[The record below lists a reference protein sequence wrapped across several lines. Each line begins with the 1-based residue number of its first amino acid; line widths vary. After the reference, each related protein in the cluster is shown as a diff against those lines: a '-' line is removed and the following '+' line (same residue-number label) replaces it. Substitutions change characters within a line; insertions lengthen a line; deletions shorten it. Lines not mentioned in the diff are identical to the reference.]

1 MAVITHTVVS
11 GDTLSGIGAKYGVSY
26 QEIARINNIQ
36 NVNLI
41 YVGQVLKIKDDSGAT
56 VQPDPVPKNVNYR
69 VTVNAF
75 GLQSGTDRTLFGT
88 WTFTKGNVQHYQIL
102 WEYDTGDGVW
112 FIGEKTTTEY
122 AQATWNA
129 ASNAKRVRFYV
140 KPISQTREVN
150 GVETAYWTGE
160 WTNNKEYSFN
170 DLPKVD
176 EPGTPTVTLDK
187 YQLKMELTNIT
198 EQTNKKIEFQV
209 VVNDS
214 TVFNSA
220 TVDIFTRKASY
231 QCGIEAGKK
240 YKVRARAVIDN
251 RYSEWSDYTEN
262 YSSIPSAPTGI
273 TQLRGTSS
281 TSVFIQWNSV
291 SSAKTYDLQYAEEL
305 KYFEGSDAVQ
315 EVTGI
320 ASTSY
325 EKTGLETGKQYFFR
339 VRAVNEQGESSWSAA
354 KSVIIGEKPG
364 APTTWASSTT
374 VVSGE
379 ELILYWVHNT
389 TDGSFVKHSQ
399 LVMTVNGNT
408 ETKTIQNPEAN
419 PKENKTVEYPIN
431 TSQYTEGTTILWK
444 VRTAGI
450 TNEYG
455 DYSVERKIDIFAPP
469 TLSLS
474 LRNNNNQSVTTL
486 TSFPLKVVATAGPAS
501 QTPTGYHISII
512 ANNSYDSNDSIG
524 NYKRVNK
531 GDEIYSKY
539 FDVSTGL
546 NTSIGAGDVDFNNN
560 SSYTLTCTVAMN
572 SGLTAKASANFSVA
586 WDENLVE
593 PNAEIGYDKSTL
605 STVIRPFCV
614 DADDKYISNVT
625 LSVYR
630 KEFDGSFKE
639 IGTGLNNG
647 GGTYIVDPHPALD
660 LARYRI
666 VAVANSTGAISYYDP
681 PGYPTGE
688 HCIVIQW
695 GESWSAFEATSE
707 HAMSQPSWAGSML
720 KLPYNIEVKEDA
732 EIDVEAIKYIGRKN
746 PVTYYGTHVNQKAS
760 WSTAIPKDDKDTIYA
775 LRRLSVWAGDVYVR
789 EPSGLGYWANI
800 KVSFDQ
806 KYDDLTIPISF
817 DIVRVEGGV

>member
-11 GDTLSGIGAKYGVSY
+11 GETLSGIGAKYGVSY

-41 YVGQVLKIKDDSGAT
+41 YVGQVLKIKDDGGGT
-56 VQPDPVPKNVNYR
+56 VTPDPVPKNVNYK

-88 WTFTKGNVQHYQIL
+88 WTFSKGNVEHYEVL
-102 WEYDTGDGVW
+102 WEYDSGDGVW
-112 FIGEKTTTEY
+112 FIGEKTTTEHT
-122 AQATWNA
+122 QALWNA

-140 KPISQTREVN
+140 KPIAQTREVN

-160 WTNNKEYSFN
+160 WTSNKEYSFS

-176 EPGTPTVTLDK
+176 EPGTPSVTLDK

-198 EQTNKKIEFQV
+198 EQAGKKIEFQV
-209 VVNDS
+209 VVDDKD
-214 TVFNSA
+214 VFNSA
-220 TVDIFTRKASY
+220 TVDISTRKASY

-281 TSVFIQWNSV
+281 TSVFIQWSSV

-315 EVTGI
+315 DVTGI
-320 ASTSY
+320 TSTSY

-339 VRAVNEQGESSWSAA
+339 VRAVNDQGESSWSAA
-354 KSVIIGEKPG
+354 KSVVIGEKPG

-389 TDGSFVKHSQ
+389 TDGSFVKYSQ
-399 LVMTVNGNT
+399 LVMTINGET
-408 ETKTIQNPEAN
+408 ETKTIQNTEAN
-419 PKENKTVEYPIN
+419 PKENKTVEYKIN

-455 DYSVERKIDIFAPP
+455 DYSVERKIDIYAPP
-469 TLSLS
+469 TISLS
-474 LRNNNNQSVTTL
+474 IRNSSNQTVTAL

-501 QTPTGYHISII
+501 QTPTGYHVSIVSNT
-512 ANNSYDSNDSIG
+512 AYDSNDSIG

-539 FDVSTGL
+539 IDISTGL
-546 NTSIGAGDVDFNNN
+546 NLSIGAGDVDFTNNG
-560 SSYTLTCTVAMN
+560 SYTLTCTVAMN
-572 SGLTAKASANFSVA
+572 SGLTAKASANFTVA
-586 WDENLVE
+586 WDENLVA

-605 STVIRPFCV
+605 ATVIRPFCV
-614 DADDKYISNVT
+614 DADDNYISNVT

-639 IGTGLNNG
+639 IASGLNNG
-647 GGTYIVDPHPALD
+647 GGTYVVDPHPALD

-695 GESWSAFEATSE
+695 AESWTPFEATSE
-707 HAMSQPSWAGSML
+707 HAMSQPSWSGSML

-760 WSTAIPKDDKDTIYA
+760 WSTVIPKDDKDTLYA